1 MSRGMVLV
9 MMAGKKTSRHFTDWI
24 KVLNFGLSQ
33 KKGQGVNHHKT
44 MHNKSKSTTK
54 RLIVALTL
62 LFAIADACMATARY
76 HTRLGGFGSLSM
88 SHRCPATETDG
99 CLVVDNQSDSA
110 VLVLDT
116 VPVRSADYRC
126 QVRLANEHNRQGKT
140 YKTVSGRV
148 VSSTVC
154 GLVLN
159 ASADGSRYVA
169 VELSCH
175 NTALHDDLHDARLLD
190 VAVIAHDG
198 DSVCTLASGVDLH
211 DGFNCVE
218 AVVRGNSLSVSIGSK
233 RMEKVM
239 ECALPES
246 TGPVRAG
253 CLAGPACQARIER
266 VVVAERAGR
275 LRPVSSGHTIE
286 SLNALFAASRDPF
299 EGYWQYLDR
308 ETDDAH
314 VRLGGRYKVAL
325 VADGN
330 GGYTIIYIDGA
341 QVRRAEWH
349 TGMVKGTMAKTVF
362 TDNYRA
368 VWTDASFGQEA
379 DDVFAVFE
387 SGSILSV
394 KFPVLKSQL
403 RFSKMPVK
411 SL

>member
-1 MSRGMVLV
+1 
-9 MMAGKKTSRHFTDWI
+9 
-24 KVLNFGLSQ
+24 
-33 KKGQGVNHHKT
+33 
-44 MHNKSKSTTK
+44 MHNKSISTAK
-54 RLIVALTL
+54 RLLVALAL
-62 LFAIADACMATARY
+62 LLAIADACMATARY
-76 HTRLGGFGSLSM
+76 HTRLGGFGALSM
-88 SHRCPATETDG
+88 SRSCQVTETDG
-99 CLVVDNQSDSA
+99 CLVVDNHSDSA

-140 YKTVSGRV
+140 YKTASGRE
-148 VSSTVC
+148 VSSAMC

-159 ASADGSRYVA
+159 ASADCSRYVA
-169 VELSCH
+169 VELRCR
-175 NTALHDDLHDARLLD
+175 NTALHDDLTDARLLD
-190 VAVIAHDG
+190 VAVVAHDG
-198 DSVCTLASGVDLH
+198 DSVATLATATLAEGVDLH

-218 AVVRGNSLSVSIGSK
+218 ATVSGYELSISIGS
-233 RMEKVM
+233 RQMEKVLR
-239 ECALPES
+239 CTLPVA

-253 CLAGPACQARIER
+253 CVVGPACQSRIER

-275 LRPVSSGHTIE
+275 LRPVDSGYTIE

-314 VRLGGRYKVAL
+314 VRLGGRYVVAL
-325 VADGN
+325 VADGK
-330 GGYTIIYIDGA
+330 GGYTIIYISGA
-341 QVRRAEWH
+341 QVRRAEWR

-368 VWTDASFGQEA
+368 VWTDASFGQES

-387 SGSILSV
+387 SGTILNV